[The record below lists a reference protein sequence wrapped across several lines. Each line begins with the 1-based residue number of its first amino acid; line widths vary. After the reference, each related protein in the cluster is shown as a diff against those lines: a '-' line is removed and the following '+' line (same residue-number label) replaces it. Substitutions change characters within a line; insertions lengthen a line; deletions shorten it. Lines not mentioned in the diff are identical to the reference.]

1 MEYLW
6 GILLI
11 LVVLVFFLINIWVLW
26 RDRNRYQQKR
36 KELERD
42 LDLHLSIHTASLLN
56 ERMEVLKEWDI
67 RGKTGILIG
76 RIDGETSDE
85 IDLSDT
91 ADAALISKE
100 HAVLNY
106 ANGIW
111 YVEDLDSKNG
121 TGIRKAG
128 SSEILWLT
136 DPIPYRLEA
145 GDILYIA
152 ESPILMK

>member
-6 GILLI
+6 EILLI
-11 LVVLVFFLINIWVLW
+11 FVVLIFVIVNIRILW
-26 RDRNRYQQKR
+26 RSRHLYQKKKQ
-36 KELERD
+36 ELD
-42 LDLHLSIHTASLLN
+42 WHLHISTVALLN
-56 ERMEVLKEWDI
+56 EKMEVLKEWDI
-67 RGKTGILIG
+67 QGKTGILIG
-76 RIDGETSDE
+76 RISGSTPDE

-106 ANGIW
+106 VNGEW
-111 YVEDLDSKNG
+111 YVEDLDSENG
-121 TGIRKAG
+121 TGIKKAG

-136 DPIPYRLEA
+136 NQAPYRLES

-152 ESPILMK
+152 ESPILIK

>member
-1 MEYLW
+1 MEHLW

-11 LVVLVFFLINIWVLW
+11 LAVLIFIVVNVLIL
-26 RDRNRYQQKR
+26 RRNRNLYR
-36 KELERD
+36 KKKQELD
-42 LDLHLSIHTASLLN
+42 FHLHISTAVLLN
-56 ERMEVLKEWDI
+56 EKLEVLKEWDI
-67 RGKTGILIG
+67 QGKTGILIG
-76 RIDGETSDE
+76 RINGGTSDE

-91 ADAALISKE
+91 AGSALISKE

-106 ANGIW
+106 ANGKW

-121 TGIRKAG
+121 TGIRRAG
-128 SSEILWLT
+128 SSEIMWLT
-136 DPIPYRLEA
+136 NQVPYRLEA